1 MTPSRREAIKN
12 KNYITQRYRGND
24 ITYTNIEAKGEG
36 DTKRKKRKW
45 DMMDASF
52 RACTGL

>member
-24 ITYTNIEAKGEG
+24 ITYTNIEAKRKG
-36 DTKRKKRKW
+36 DTKRKKRK
-45 DMMDASF
+45 
-52 RACTGL
+52 